1 MSVPKLRPISSST
14 ISNNHAL
21 YMMHD
26 HIPFYRYEEERVKCM
41 DFNFLKIALSVT
53 FVDFKNFRQLKNN
66 RKSGGIALIA
76 FLVSNDE

>member
-1 MSVPKLRPISSST
+1 
-14 ISNNHAL
+14 
-21 YMMHD
+21 
-26 HIPFYRYEEERVKCM
+26 M